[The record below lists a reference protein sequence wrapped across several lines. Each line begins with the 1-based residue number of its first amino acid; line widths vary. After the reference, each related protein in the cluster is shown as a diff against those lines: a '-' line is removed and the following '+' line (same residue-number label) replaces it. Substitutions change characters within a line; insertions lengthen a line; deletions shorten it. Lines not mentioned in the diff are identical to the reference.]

1 MPRVRA
7 KTDGIQ
13 MKDWDKDY
21 ETPLGEYPGCIGYI
35 WDREFYPGSEINL
48 LEDFDWSAYRELAG
62 DHGGNDRRL
71 SVILPTGLLTI
82 EFGAY
87 ADIAEIMDQLPT
99 VTVYI
104 VHSDSGLPDG
114 APGSGSGY
122 VFFLAEGASLAD
134 LHTSITVLRAAL
146 DKDFELLSANAQ

>member
-62 DHGGNDRRL
+62 DRRRVQSRRRKRPAFRPIQFFFECGRVCCPPAADRGAHGRG
-71 SVILPTGLLTI
+71 
-82 EFGAY
+82 
-87 ADIAEIMDQLPT
+87 
-99 VTVYI
+99 
-104 VHSDSGLPDG
+104 
-114 APGSGSGY
+114 
-122 VFFLAEGASLAD
+122 
-134 LHTSITVLRAAL
+134 
-146 DKDFELLSANAQ
+146 